1 VDCEKFDRITMDFL
15 YGELDQLTSAA
26 ADRHMEHCTR
36 CRDIG
41 SKLRATRDVGRL
53 PLVDP
58 PDGLELRVSAAE
70 KRARAEAPLGQ
81 RLGRG
86 VSVLASYAMR
96 PQLAM
101 ALLLL
106 LVIASS
112 LILLRGR
119 PGEQMNLFVT
129 GRGVPESETESVAI
143 VPRRE
148 VDRARAPEG
157 ERPERA
163 SERSERAAAAS
174 ARAGAPTQA
183 QPQPEPEPLSAEAST
198 DRDYEAA
205 LAAYRDRRYEDAQR
219 RFEALATRGGSSAAS
234 AALYAAQSAR
244 ARAGCPTAAPLF
256 EQTFQRFPDTQPG
269 FESAWQAAGCY
280 RTLGD
285 FERARHHYEVLLK
298 KPGYGDRAQ
307 AALSSMGDTDPLELA
322 KQKEEAAAKQP
333 AAPAPSSKP
342 YLGPS
347 P

>member
-41 SKLRATRDVGRL
+41 SRLRATRDVGRM

-58 PDGLELRVSAAE
+58 PDGLELRVAAAE

-129 GRGVPESETESVAI
+129 GRGVPESEVESVAI

-148 VDRARAPEG
+148 LDRPRAPEG

-163 SERSERAAAAS
+163 SDTRSERTAPS
-174 ARAGAPTQA
+174 ARASATA
-183 QPQPEPEPLSAEAST
+183 QPEQDSPSVEAST

-205 LAAYRDRRYEDAQR
+205 LAAYRDRRYDDAQR
-219 RFEALATRGGSSAAS
+219 RFEALAARGGSSAAS

-269 FESAWQAAGCY
+269 YESAWQAAGCY

-285 FERARHHYEVLLK
+285 FERARHHYELLLK
-298 KPGYGDRAQ
+298 KPGYADRAQ
-307 AALSSMGDTDPLELA
+307 AALASMGDIDPLELA
-322 KQKEEAAAKQP
+322 KQKEEAQKTAP
-333 AAPAPSSKP
+333 PAPSAKP